1 MVEIRGIGLVEC
13 MSYFSEAQGRSE
25 DFIYGG
31 LFWTGNEEYIK
42 NISIILHRLI
52 NREEPG
58 NLKRELNEALRDP
71 RYRVEGRALYDKDKV
86 IWRKSWERE
95 NKLRFYRF
103 HQKAKINL
111 VSGRV
116 VDTSGIN
123 KKAGLVFLKLLG
135 IEGGPVDREKL
146 FYARRE
152 VVRAWESLTEDQ
164 QVKEYLAQIG
174 HVGRVISGLYSEDTP
189 SEDTPSK
196 DTAIPLP
203 LLKLFGYMASFDFKS
218 FGDSLLLS
226 RARLFQ
232 KKKKAE
238 ELLQEVETSDREA
251 WNDFIY
257 KYAGLG
263 EVEDKEAGKQK
274 EEKAREQLLQ
284 LLRSLEDENFLAMLR
299 NDWKEF
305 LKKLLKKESDKF
317 FSAFVARNDSEEG
330 KISYGEFY
338 SPFDTIKVFVFYED
352 TLKDKLT
359 AFVQGFERVASAVK
373 SYIGNANIIIEKI
386 HPIEHLIYKFND
398 LRNKDMERLK
408 HEDSIELL
416 LSLMNFACRLKGLET
431 YGKRRKEIVSILIL
445 LDTDVRQE
453 NGGYSFWDYFS
464 FIYDFFGLPV
474 QTLNRSTIEEI
485 IRANSMEYE
494 KIRKELGGLFKNLF
508 ISLLKDYKGLSLEF
522 EGFDI
527 PSQLN
532 VYAILE
538 KPSVGFCYR
547 RGDKEEKALR
557 HFLYDVYLIN
567 INGSNAKVELVD
579 KRILLASGVD
589 AEKHRF
595 RKWLEEK
602 VKDQQTRFCF
612 ITAGSWEESYLEEL
626 INLSEQSQLIRSK
639 SLFVEYAELPTAYV
653 SDKAQKDCLVIYTRE
668 FEKLKE
674 KLRIKDDRYSA
685 ALALKPAEPAA
696 IERFE
701 LNNELYFHS
710 ALQVFSTK
718 GPGWE
723 KNEVYAEEKS
733 LFLFT
738 VLALSFYQSEAFQM
752 PYSKLDLWQRKKTH
766 YLKIRRNYLEY
777 TFPLNAVLY
786 ELIYLVSKIPE
797 EESV

>member
-1 MVEIRGIGLVEC
+1 MVEIRGEGLVEC

-31 LFWTGNEEYIK
+31 LFWTGKEEYIK

-52 NREEPG
+52 NGEEPG
-58 NLKRELNEALRDP
+58 NLKDELDKTLRDP
-71 RYRVEGRALYDKDKV
+71 NYRVKGKALYDKNKV

-116 VDTSGIN
+116 VDTSRID
-123 KKAGLVFLKLLG
+123 KKAGLVFLKLLVV
-135 IEGGPVDREKL
+135 EGGPVDRKKL

-152 VVRAWESLTEDQ
+152 VVRVWESLTADQ
-164 QVKEYLAQIG
+164 QVKEYLAQ
-174 HVGRVISGLYSEDTP
+174 VGRVGEVISRLYPEGTS
-189 SEDTPSK
+189 
-196 DTAIPLP
+196 IPLP
-203 LLKLFGYMASFDFKS
+203 LLRLFEYMASFDFKS
-218 FGDSLLLS
+218 FGNSLLLS

-238 ELLQEVETSDREA
+238 ELLQEVESSDKNA
-251 WNDFIY
+251 WDDFIY
-257 KYAGLG
+257 EYAGLG
-263 EVEDKEAGKQK
+263 EVEDKEAKKQK

-284 LLRSLEDENFLAMLR
+284 LLKSLEDENFLSVLR
-299 NDWKEF
+299 KDWKEF
-305 LKKLLKKESDKF
+305 LKKLLKKESSVF
-317 FSAFVARNDSEEG
+317 ISAFVARNGSEEG
-330 KISYGEFY
+330 KITYGEFY
-338 SPFDTIKVFVFYED
+338 SPFDTIKVFVFYEH

-359 AFVQGFERVASAVK
+359 AFVEGFKKVASAVK

-398 LRNKDMERLK
+398 LRNKDIERLK

-431 YGKRRKEIVSILIL
+431 YGKMRKEIVSTLIL

-474 QTLNRSTIEEI
+474 QTLNKSTIEEI
-485 IRANSMEYE
+485 IRANSMKDE

-527 PSQLN
+527 SSQLN

-547 RGDKEEKALR
+547 RGYKEEKVLR

-567 INGSNAKVELVD
+567 INSSNAKVELVD

-589 AEKHRF
+589 AEKQRF

-602 VKDQQTRFCF
+602 VKDQQSRFCF
-612 ITAGSWEESYLEEL
+612 ITAGSLEESYLEEV
-626 INLSEQSQLIRSK
+626 INLSEQSELIRSK

-653 SDKAQKDCLVIYTRE
+653 SDKAQKDCLVIYTSE
-668 FEKLKE
+668 FEKLKK

-696 IERFE
+696 IERFK
-701 LNNELYFHS
+701 LDNELYFHS

-723 KNEVYAEEKS
+723 KKEVYAEEKS
-733 LFLFT
+733 LFLLT

-797 EESV
+797 EETFSDVKF